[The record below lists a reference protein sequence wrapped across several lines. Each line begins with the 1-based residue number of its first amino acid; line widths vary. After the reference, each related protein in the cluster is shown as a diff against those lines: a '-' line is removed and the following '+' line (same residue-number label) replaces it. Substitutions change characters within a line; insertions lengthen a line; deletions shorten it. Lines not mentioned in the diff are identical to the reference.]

1 MNELPEL
8 LIQADMVISSTSSP
22 DYVITKQMMEYVV
35 QYRSVASLLLLDIAV
50 PRDIDPQVSVTD
62 NIFSYDVDDLNG
74 LVDANLRE
82 RQLAADIIAQQIP
95 SAIDAHND
103 WVNML
108 GVVPVI
114 RALREKLWRFR
125 LKRWKA

>member
-103 WVNML
+103 C
-108 GVVPVI
+108 
-114 RALREKLWRFR
+114 
-125 LKRWKA
+125 

>member
-74 LVDANLRE
+74 LVDANLKRASIGC
-82 RQLAADIIAQQIP
+82 RYYCTADSLQLMPIMIGLIC
-95 SAIDAHND
+95 
-103 WVNML
+103 
-108 GVVPVI
+108 
-114 RALREKLWRFR
+114 
-125 LKRWKA
+125 